1 MYLRT
6 GAGPLISSASPSG
19 RGKIRRMSGSQF
31 SRSKLP
37 PIPEGC
43 GVLPAAENR
52 IGTGPQAELWDAI
65 SEEHAPRAEETGRWV
80 GDPRKLPPPDDAL
93 ERRYRLVLARAL
105 ALTSAA
111 LLLSA
116 AMAYSLIGHPPPGG
130 APFSAPVFFKVIF
143 VSQLFLVGM
152 VSRYVQRLGALAAA
166 MLLFS
171 YAAFCG
177 MEFAWLV
184 SAQTLAVAFLCGALM
199 CGATAG
205 WGYLRR
211 ANLARPITPV
221 IMTLGGG
228 LTLVAVNL
236 ALGTPK
242 LAWTLSSIM
251 VVLFAAVEGA
261 HAHQVRDFYQEFDD
275 DNAAGWKASVL
286 GALLLMVNSVNLY
299 LLLTSYLGR
308 SMEEG
313 SRHRRSGPRL

>member
-1 MYLRT
+1 
-6 GAGPLISSASPSG
+6 
-19 RGKIRRMSGSQF
+19 MSGSQY
-31 SRSKLP
+31 SSSKLP
-37 PIPEGC
+37 PVPEGC
-43 GVLPAAENR
+43 GILPVAENR
-52 IGTGPQAELWDAI
+52 IATGTQPELLDVI
-65 SEEHAPRAEETGRWV
+65 SEESAPHFEEPGRWE

-93 ERRYRLVLARAL
+93 ERCYRRVLARAL

-130 APFSAPVFFKVIF
+130 SAFSAPVFFKVIF

-152 VSRYVQRLGALAAA
+152 VGRYVQRLGALAAA
-166 MLLFS
+166 VLLFS